1 MLVDSNV
8 TIGRRE
14 MRICSGNM
22 LANCVK
28 KGSEPDCHHLAETPA
43 LWTCQH
49 IFTACRL
56 LCIEVFYGA
65 YDLTLNI
72 MMILQELEREVR
84 AALAASSMASWNAP
98 GTGPTA
104 DSDISSAADVALRSS
119 ATYESL
125 AALQSLAVAPLA

>member
-8 TIGRRE
+8 TIERRV
-14 MRICSGNM
+14 MRTCGGNVS
-22 LANCVK
+22 ANCMK
-28 KGSEPDCHHLAETPA
+28 KGFGPDCLHLAESLA
-43 LWTCQH
+43 LWTRQDL
-49 IFTACRL
+49 FTACRL
-56 LCIEVFYGA
+56 LYKEVLHGA

-98 GTGPTA
+98 ETGPTA

-125 AALQSLAVAPLA
+125 AALQRLAVAPLA